1 MWKALRVW
9 QGKHMEATRLWHWI
23 CVTVPGEWRALPRST
38 ARPDTLIKEAA
49 VCESPALLNLHVLEV
64 QKKPLTTDFGLYSS
78 ADPVNG
84 GNESRQDKWK
94 HTRQCERNNTS
105 PQENTYK
112 NTYSRE
118 ISWQE
123 HEGKQKTSTFRNIPA
138 HSPITEDQT
147 QQLSV
152 TISLNKTDLH
162 MLHFNEVDLA
172 WSLDTVPNETQKRV
186 KDLDQS

>member
-64 QKKPLTTDFGLYSS
+64 QKKPPTTDFGLYSS

-84 GNESRQDKWK
+84 GNESIARQMKTHEAMWK
-94 HTRQCERNNTS
+94 KQHLPTRKYIQKHIFSRDFLTRAWRKT
-105 PQENTYK
+105 EN
-112 NTYSRE
+112 
-118 ISWQE
+118 I
-123 HEGKQKTSTFRNIPA
+123 H
-138 HSPITEDQT
+138 
-147 QQLSV
+147 L
-152 TISLNKTDLH
+152 
-162 MLHFNEVDLA
+162 
-172 WSLDTVPNETQKRV
+172 
-186 KDLDQS
+186 